1 MRGRFSRAASRELAR
16 RPHQSAR
23 PARRRADGPIRG
35 FAMPAQ
41 KLLRRLPSRLSV
53 SRTLHQSNGRN
64 ADTCGLAFRHS
75 RSGTPHFIHLF
86 SPSLDPCAT
95 QRRFWDLDQSHSK
108 VERNRGSKWHC
119 RPARKYYHERPYH
132 RGYYDGQR
140 DIAWPNVANS
150 YHRSPRLI
158 FPKTN
163 LRLARARQ
171 SQQEPRHKSFS
182 SFPPGWSAP

>member
-95 QRRFWDLDQSHSK
+95 QRRFWDLDRYHNKMGENQPDK
-108 VERNRGSKWHC
+108 LDRNQRLFRC
-119 RPARKYYHERPYH
+119 RPAHKCYHEGLCRS
-132 RGYYDGQR
+132 GYYDGRCGIERLNAQ
-140 DIAWPNVANS
+140 PNA
-150 YHRSPRLI
+150 YHSSPLAI
-158 FPKTN
+158 FPRRD
-163 LRLARARQ
+163 LRLEKANRWPQ
-171 SQQEPRHKSFS
+171 GPR
-182 SFPPGWSAP
+182 